1 MNLALAMGMHTTA
14 YHPPRGRG
22 GFSLAEILIV
32 LVIMGIAMA
41 MAVPRLRGMVRTS
54 SIQGAL
60 NRVAGDLSYARIRAI
75 RTGART
81 QVSIASD
88 GKSYTVVEDPAG
100 ATPVTRKTVNLKL
113 DYPDLVLSPAPGV
126 VSFDSRGMLRAGG
139 TNVVRATRQQRT
151 DSLRVSGVGM
161 IYRDY

>member
-1 MNLALAMGMHTTA
+1 MHTTV
-14 YHPPRGRG
+14 YQPPRGRG

-32 LVIMGIAMA
+32 LVIIGIAAA
-41 MAVPRLRGMVRTS
+41 MAVPRLRGVVRSS
-54 SIQGAL
+54 SIQGSL
-60 NRVAGDLSYARIRAI
+60 NRVAADLSYTRIRAI
-75 RTGART
+75 RTGARA
-81 QVSIASD
+81 QLSIASD

-100 ATPVTRKTVNLKL
+100 TPVTRKTVNLKL

-126 VSFDSRGMLRAGG
+126 VSFDSRGMLRTASG
-139 TNVVRATRQQRT
+139 TNVVRATRQGRT

>member
-1 MNLALAMGMHTTA
+1 MHTTA

-32 LVIMGIAMA
+32 LVIMGIAAA
-41 MAVPRLRGMVRTS
+41 MAVPRLQGLVKTS

-60 NRVAGDLSYARIRAI
+60 NRVAADLSYARIRAI
-75 RTGART
+75 RTGSRA
-81 QVSIASD
+81 QLAIASD

-100 ATPVTRKTVNLKL
+100 AAPVTRKTVNLSL
-113 DYPDLVLSPAPGV
+113 EYPDLVLSPAPGV
-126 VSFDSRGMLRAGG
+126 VSFDSRGMLRATGG
-139 TNVVRATRQQRT
+139 INVVRATKQGRT